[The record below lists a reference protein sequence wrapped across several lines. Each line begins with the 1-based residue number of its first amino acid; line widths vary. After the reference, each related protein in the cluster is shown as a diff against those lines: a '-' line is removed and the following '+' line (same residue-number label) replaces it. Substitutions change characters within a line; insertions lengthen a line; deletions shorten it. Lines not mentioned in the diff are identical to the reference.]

1 MKYKE
6 HNQLRYPIMTKQIL
20 ALSEKNTVKRRQ
32 NILFMRYFFIYTVII
47 VICQMRNKRIDL
59 RTLQV

>member
-20 ALSEKNTVKRRQ
+20 ALSDKNTVKRRQ
-32 NILFMRYFFIYTVII
+32 NILFMFMRYTIGYFLYIYSDH
-47 VICQMRNKRIDL
+47 CYLPNAKQAN
-59 RTLQV
+59 